1 MFIWDYPKVKY
12 LGQINLIYH
21 TVQRNMFHAS
31 YKLGRKTDF
40 HSCLID
46 QANLTVLSYNVL
58 ISNVAV
64 MKESKILNFNLGL
77 LILK

>member
-1 MFIWDYPKVKY
+1 
-12 LGQINLIYH
+12 
-21 TVQRNMFHAS
+21 MFHAS

-58 ISNVAV
+58 ISDVAV
-64 MKESKILNFNLGL
+64 MKESKILNFNLVC
-77 LILK
+77 